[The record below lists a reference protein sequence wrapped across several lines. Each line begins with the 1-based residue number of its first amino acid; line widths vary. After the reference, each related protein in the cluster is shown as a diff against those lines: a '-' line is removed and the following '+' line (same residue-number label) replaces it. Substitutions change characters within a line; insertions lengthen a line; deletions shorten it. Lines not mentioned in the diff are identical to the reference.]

1 MPWLKNLKIFAWI
14 DENTVNK
21 LLNSCNEEVFN
32 AWDTIFTQWESSN
45 WKWYIIKNWSVD
57 IKIWWNKIA
66 ELNTWD
72 IFWEIALLNE
82 EERTASV
89 VANTP
94 LEVIVLD
101 INNLI
106 DMINN
111 DENTINKEI
120 LRRME
125 ENLENSYKK

>member
-1 MPWLKNLKIFAWI
+1 MSWLNKLKIFAWI
-14 DENTVNK
+14 EESVVNK
-21 LLNSCNEEVFN
+21 LVDNCSEENFN
-32 AWDTIFTQWESSN
+32 AWDTIFNEWEASN

-57 IKIWWNKIA
+57 IKIKWQKIA

-82 EERTASV
+82 EERTATV
-89 VANTP
+89 IANTE
-94 LEVIVLD
+94 LNVIVLD

-106 DMINN
+106 EMINN